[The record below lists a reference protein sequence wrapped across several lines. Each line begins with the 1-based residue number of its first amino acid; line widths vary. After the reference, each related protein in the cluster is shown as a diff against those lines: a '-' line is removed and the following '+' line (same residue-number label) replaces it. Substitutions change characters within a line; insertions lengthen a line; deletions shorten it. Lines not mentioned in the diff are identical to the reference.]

1 MATLALSAV
10 GSAVGSA
17 LLPSGLSVLGTTI
30 AGATLGSQVG
40 ALAGS
45 FVDQALFGST
55 GQSRSYEGPRQ
66 TELRATTS
74 SEGAPIPRLYGRAR
88 LGGQVIWAT
97 DFEEVATTEDVG
109 SSGGGG
115 KGGGGG
121 SSSGATQTT
130 YSYFANFAVAIAEG
144 EVTGIGRVWA
154 GGNELDLSTLSY
166 RFYTGSD
173 TQEADSLIVSRLG
186 VNDAPAYRGVAYVV
200 FERLP
205 LAQFGNRIPQLSFE
219 VFRAVDDLRD
229 QIQGVVLIPGSGEF
243 VYSTQQVTRDGAAG
257 ARVPENVN
265 TREAD
270 TNWAASLDQLEST
283 LPSVASVSLIVSWF
297 GTDLRAGHCQILPG
311 VERREKDTRPLQ
323 WSVAGETRSTAHVVS
338 LNDGRPA
345 YGGTPSDQTVVAAI
359 QDLKARGIGAVLTPF
374 VLMDVPD
381 GNGLDSPY
389 APGSD
394 QPVYPWRGRIT
405 VNPAPDVDGSPDKTA
420 AAGGELATFI
430 GTAQPDD
437 FSLSGESV
445 VYSGPDEWSYR
456 RFILHH
462 AFLALAAGGID
473 AFVIG
478 TELRGLTQVRDSA
491 SHYPFVDALVQ
502 LAADVKSILG
512 SETKVTYAADW
523 SEYFGHQPSDGTGD
537 VYFHLDPLWASPNID
552 AIGIDLYWP
561 LSDWRRDDGHLD
573 QLEWSSIYDLD
584 YLKSNLVGGE
594 GFDWYYASVEDRDHQ
609 VRTPI
614 TDGDGKPW
622 IYRYKDVRAW
632 WENLHYNRPAG
643 VETGVSTSWVP
654 QSKPIWIMETGCPA
668 IDKGANQ
675 PNVFYDPKSSESAV
689 PYFSEEH
696 RDDLVQRRYIQ
707 AVVEGL
713 DPSHSGYVEDAN
725 PTSVVYGDRMY
736 DLSRLHVYAWDARPY
751 PAFPNDEVTWGD
763 APNWR
768 FGHWLNGRFASLPLN
783 EAVSRVLRDYGFT
796 DFDASELSGS
806 VPGFVIDRM
815 MAAREALQPLELAY
829 FFDTVETAG
838 RIRMRHRG
846 SSSAVVHL
854 EVDDIVEEQ
863 PGQDRVGIVRSQE
876 TDLPASAKVRYIGA
890 SGDYRGLVSEAR
902 KLSGWSARVADANLA
917 IMLESDQAST
927 IAENWL
933 HETWAARDKATFS
946 LPPSQL
952 AIEPGDTVALT
963 VAERERLFRVIEIGD
978 SGRRSIEAQSIDPIV
993 YKPGTSPS
1001 RAGTVATTPVVGTAD
1016 ALFLDLPLLQG
1027 DEPEDAGYIAISQSP
1042 WPGDVAIYQSP
1053 ADSGYTLAATATL
1066 SATIGE
1072 TLTVFP
1078 VGPEGRID
1086 NASVLRV
1093 RLNAGSLASV
1103 SRLKLL
1109 SGSNAA
1115 AIRNPAGEWEVFQ
1128 FETAELVDELTYHL
1142 SGLLRASAGTDAAML
1157 AGDVP
1162 AGAAFVLLSQAVQR
1176 IDLTPAQVNLSLNW
1190 RYGPANRDIGHSNFA
1205 EYGHAYAGVGRRPLS
1220 PVHVRGQQNGGDVE
1234 ISWVRRTRSGG
1245 DNWELEDV
1253 PLGEETEAYEVDILS
1268 SGDVVRTL
1276 SSAVPSV
1283 AYTSAHQIADF
1294 GSVQSEI
1301 SCVVY
1306 QLSRT
1311 WGRGAG
1317 REAALSF

>member
-30 AGATLGSQVG
+30 AGATIGSQVG

-55 GQSRSYEGPRQ
+55 GHSRSYEGPRQ
-66 TELRATTS
+66 AELRVTTS

-97 DFEEVATTEDVG
+97 DFEEVATTEEVG

-130 YSYFANFAVAIAEG
+130 YSYFANFSVAIAEG
-144 EVTGIGRVWA
+144 EVTGIGRAWA
-154 GGNELDLSTLSY
+154 AGNELDLSTISY

-186 VNDAPAYRGVAYVV
+186 VNEAPAYRGVAYVV

-229 QIQGVVLIPGSGEF
+229 HIQGVVLIPGSGEF
-243 VYSTQQVTRDGAAG
+243 VYSTQQVTRDGDAG

-270 TNWAASLDQLEST
+270 TNWAASLDQLEAT
-283 LPSVASVSLIVSWF
+283 LPNVASVSLIVSWF
-297 GTDLRAGHCQILPG
+297 GTDLRAGHCQIVPG
-311 VERREKDTRPLQ
+311 VERREKDTRPLE
-323 WSVAGETRSTAHVVS
+323 WSVAGETRSSAHVVS

-345 YGGTPSDQTVVAAI
+345 YGGTSSDQTVVEAI
-359 QDLKARGIGAVLTPF
+359 QDLKARGIDAVLTPF
-374 VLMDVPD
+374 VLMDVAD
-381 GNGLDSPY
+381 GNGLGSPY
-389 APGSD
+389 EPGSD
-394 QPVYPWRGRIT
+394 QPIYPWRGRIT
-405 VNPAPDVDGSPDKTA
+405 VDPAPGVEGSPDKTI
-420 AAGGELATFI
+420 AAGVELASFI
-430 GTAQPDD
+430 GTAEPED
-437 FSLSGESV
+437 FSLSGETV

-462 AFLALAAGGID
+462 AFLALAAGGVG

-491 SHYPFVDALVQ
+491 SHYPFVDAPVQ

-512 SETKVTYAADW
+512 SATKVTYAADW

-537 VYFHLDPLWASPNID
+537 VHFHLDPLWASPHID
-552 AIGIDLYWP
+552 AIGIDLYCP

-573 QLEWSSIYDLD
+573 QLEWSSIYDLG
-584 YLKSNLVGGE
+584 YLKSNLAGGE
-594 GFDWYYASVEDRDHQ
+594 GYDWYYASTEDRDNQ

-614 TDGDGKPW
+614 TDGSGKPW
-622 IYRYKDVRAW
+622 VFRYKDVRAW
-632 WENLHYNRPAG
+632 WENAHYNRPAG
-643 VETGVSTSWVP
+643 VEVGTATSWVP
-654 QSKPIWIMETGCPA
+654 QSKPIWIMEAGCPA

-689 PYFSEEH
+689 PYDSEEH
-696 RDDLVQRRYIQ
+696 RDDLMQRRYIQ

-713 DPSHSGYVEDAN
+713 DPSHAGYVEDAN

-736 DLSRLHVYAWDARPY
+736 DLSRLHIYAWDARPY

-768 FGHWLNGRFASLPLN
+768 FGHWLNGRFANLPLN
-783 EAVSRVLRDYGFT
+783 EAVSRVLEDYGFT
-796 DFDASELSGS
+796 AFDASELSGS

-846 SSSAVVHL
+846 SSSVVASL

-863 PGQDRVGIVRSQE
+863 PGQDRIGIVRSQE

-902 KLSGWSARVADANLA
+902 KLSGWSSRVADANLA

-952 AIEPGDTVALT
+952 AVEPGDMVALT
-963 VAERERLFRVIEIGD
+963 VAERERLFRVIDIAD

-1001 RAGTVATTPVVGTAD
+1001 RVAAVATTPVVGTAD
-1016 ALFLDLPLLQG
+1016 ALFLDLPLLKG
-1027 DEPEDAGYIAISQSP
+1027 DEPEDAGYIAVSQSP
-1042 WPGDVAIYQSP
+1042 WPGDVVVYQSP
-1053 ADSGYTLAATATL
+1053 EDSGYTLAATATL

-1072 TLTVFP
+1072 TLSDFA
-1078 VGPEGRID
+1078 VGPEGRFD

-1093 RLNAGSLASV
+1093 RLSSGSLASV
-1103 SRLKLL
+1103 SRLNLL

-1115 AIRNPAGEWEVFQ
+1115 AICNPAGEWEVVQ
-1128 FETAELVDELTYHL
+1128 FETAELVDELTYDL
-1142 SGLLRASAGTDAAML
+1142 SGFLRASAGTDAVML
-1157 AGDVP
+1157 SGDVP

-1176 IDLTPAQVNLSLNW
+1176 IDLTSAQVNLLLNW
-1190 RYGPANRDIGHSNFA
+1190 RYGPANRDIGHSSFA
-1205 EYGHAYAGVGRRPLS
+1205 EFGDAFEGIGRRPFS
-1220 PVHVRGQQNGGDVE
+1220 PVHVRGEQNGGDVE

-1268 SGDVVRTL
+1268 SGTVTRTL
-1276 SSAVPSV
+1276 SSAVTSV
-1283 AYTSAHQIADF
+1283 TYTSANQFADF

-1311 WGRGAG
+1311 WGRGVG
-1317 REAALSF
+1317 REAVLSF